1 MDATTS
7 PGDLGGPHSNQ
18 QESRGLAMTRR
29 QRNELVT
36 AHADLILADEPA
48 VEAYTLHFEA
58 QMRRGKVWRLL
69 SASWV
74 HFAWPGAI
82 LFGLDA
88 REIQ

>member
-1 MDATTS
+1 
-7 PGDLGGPHSNQ
+7 
-18 QESRGLAMTRR
+18 
-29 QRNELVT
+29 
-36 AHADLILADEPA
+36 LADEPA